1 MRHENYPKIPP
12 DASSPLIY
20 QLSGEKMPRQL
31 TEIKHAPKRLYSRG
45 DSSLLH
51 GYAEGCTG
59 VVGEK
64 HNGGQSS
71 GRKLLCVIGSRQYTP
86 YGKEACQAI
95 IAGLRGYPIT
105 IVSGLALGIDGV
117 AHEAALAADLKTVAV
132 LGSGLDDDSIYPA
145 AHQHIARRILV
156 AGGCLVSEN
165 PPGTRPAPRHFPERN
180 RIMSG
185 LSHATLVIEAKRP
198 SGTLI
203 TSQLATDQNRDILA
217 VPGSIFSEHAAG
229 PHYLIGKGA
238 TPVTCSHD
246 VLVALGFEVEKIRSK
261 NGAGDVRNKK
271 TSGIKV
277 PESSKKYADLTIAE
291 KTLLAILDRPKTRDE
306 IIRELGW
313 SASETLITI
322 SLLEINGLVVA
333 GFNEIRKLT

>member
-1 MRHENYPKIPP
+1 MEYENSPKMLRDVPR
-12 DASSPLIY
+12 DASTLPIC

-31 TEIKHAPKRLYSRG
+31 TEIKHAPKRLYYRG
-45 DSSLLH
+45 DENLLH
-51 GYAEGCTG
+51 GYAEGCM
-59 VVGEK
+59 
-64 HNGGQSS
+64 NS

-86 YGKEACQAI
+86 YGKDACQAI
-95 IAGLRGYPIT
+95 IAGLRDYPIT
-105 IVSGLALGIDGV
+105 IVSGLALGIDGI

-132 LGSGLDDDSIYPA
+132 LGSGLDDDSIYPPSN
-145 AHQHIARRILV
+145 QHIARRILA

-165 PPGTRPAPRHFPERN
+165 PPGTKPAPRHFPERN

-203 TSQLATDQNRDILA
+203 TSRLATDQNRDILA

-238 TPVTCSHD
+238 TPVTCAHD
-246 VLVALGFEVEKIRSK
+246 VLVALGFEVEKIR
-261 NGAGDVRNKK
+261 GRTRVAAA
-271 TSGIKV
+271 
-277 PESSKKYADLTIAE
+277 KYANLTIAE
-291 KTLLAILDRPKTRDE
+291 KKLLTILDRPKTRDE

-313 SASETLITI
+313 SASEANVTL
-322 SLLEINGLVVA
+322 SLLEIKELIFA
-333 GFNEIRKLT
+333 GFNEIRKK

>member
-1 MRHENYPKIPP
+1 MEYEISPKTPRAASTPP
-12 DASSPLIY
+12 IR
-20 QLSGEKMPRQL
+20 QLSGDQMPRQL
-31 TEIKHAPKRLYSRG
+31 TEIKHAPKRLYTRG
-45 DSSLLH
+45 DESLLH
-51 GYAEGCTG
+51 GYVEGSRDG
-59 VVGEK
+59 MSG
-64 HNGGQSS
+64 
-71 GRKLLCVIGSRQYTP
+71 GRKLLCIIGSRQYTP
-86 YGKEACQAI
+86 YGKEACEAI

-105 IVSGLALGIDGV
+105 IVSGLALGIDGI
-117 AHEAALAADLKTVAV
+117 AHEAALRAGLRTVAV
-132 LGSGLDDDSIYPA
+132 LGSGLDDDFIYPA
-145 AHQHIARRILV
+145 AHQYIARRILA

-238 TPVTCSHD
+238 TPVTCAHD
-246 VLVALGFEVEKIRSK
+246 VLVALGFEVENIRGRS
-261 NGAGDVRNKK
+261 GAGSKAHA
-271 TSGIKV
+271 SGGKNRV
-277 PESSKKYADLTIAE
+277 KFSDLTIAE
-291 KTLLAILDRPKTRDE
+291 KKLLGILDRPKTRDE

-313 SASETLITI
+313 SASETNITI
-322 SLLEINGLVVA
+322 SLLEIKGLIVA
-333 GFNEIRKLT
+333 GFREIRKVI